1 MDNNSPKITLN
12 NLGNY
17 ELSEYNS
24 QYKKQITLEFLGTS
38 DSEQLLQEI
47 QQTLKNQY
55 LRKIFKENG
64 L

>member
-1 MDNNSPKITLN
+1 MDNTSFKITLN
-12 NLGNY
+12 DSGNY

-24 QYKKQITLEFLGTS
+24 QYNKQITLEFLGTADQERLS
-38 DSEQLLQEI
+38 QEI

-64 L
+64 E